1 MGLWFGFCRA
11 WVWGF
16 WKRGFLVI
24 MQGFLLNN
32 IKFLGLDTIS
42 FRYIAFGFVVYN
54 K

>member
-11 WVWGF
+11 WVWEI